1 MLPEWDLSNSGS
13 NGWLKVRMQQAFASL
28 PTSPDS
34 RRDSAS
40 TISGIVYHLGNANA
54 LRNSIPSIEKQLSE
68 YPIRVIQVEGLAS
81 IDERKFSPC
90 YRLVLLPVRAGVALE
105 RHVYESIERLSRSGL
120 KVICLVDCADE
131 MPLNEKCRLLL
142 AGSLSILESA
152 SAESDQELHQ
162 LLQQLFTGDANRR
175 AEEAS
180 LKLQMK
186 GFGIVGES
194 AAILSTWRWL
204 LRVGPLSSLP
214 VLITGETGTGKN
226 LLANALRQLDP
237 ERCKGPFVVLNCS
250 AVNPLLIESELF
262 GHRRG
267 AFTGA
272 ERDRMGLFRSAD
284 GGVLFLDEI
293 GDLDLAVQAKLL
305 RVLQENRVLGVGQD
319 HEVAIRTRVVAA
331 TNRNLKEMVRENKF
345 RADLFHRLDILSIHV
360 PPLRQRLDDL
370 RPLLEHFLKKYRT
383 ICNGQ
388 QLSVHDEVIEA
399 LSEIKLPGNARQLE
413 NIVRQVLVNKDSD
426 ESLRLSDLTSDIWSE
441 LSAGLTNTDEP
452 NEHAANGRPDEDDE
466 DVQTRLAAIFDAKGW
481 NLSRSMEYCERLL
494 LSFALRKSRGIQ
506 SQTSKLLG
514 ITPRTLYSKIRK
526 YDLLRH

>member
-1 MLPEWDLSNSGS
+1 
-13 NGWLKVRMQQAFASL
+13 MQQALVSL

-34 RRDSAS
+34 RRDSLS
-40 TISGIVYHLGNANA
+40 TTSAVIYHLGNAND
-54 LRNSIPSIEKQLSE
+54 LRNTILSIEKQLSA
-68 YPIRVIQVEGLAS
+68 YSIRVIQLADVTS
-81 IDERKFSPC
+81 IDEKKFSQC
-90 YRLVLLPVRAGVALE
+90 YRLVLLPVRAGLPVE
-105 RHVYESIERLSRSGL
+105 QHVYQSIERLSRSSL
-120 KVICLVDCADE
+120 KVICFVDCADE
-131 MPLNEKCRLLL
+131 MPLSEKCRLLL
-142 AGSLSILESA
+142 AGALSILESA
-152 SAESDQELHQ
+152 SAESSQELHQ
-162 LLQQLFTGDANRR
+162 LLLQLFTSDANRR

-186 GFGIVGES
+186 SFGIVGES
-194 AAILSTWRWL
+194 AAILRTWRWL
-204 LRVGPLSSLP
+204 LRAGPLSSLP

-293 GDLDLAVQAKLL
+293 GDLDLALQAKLL

-370 RPLLEHFLKKYRT
+370 RPLLEHFLQKYRM
-383 ICNGQ
+383 IGKGN
-388 QLSVHDEVIEA
+388 QLSVQDEVVEA
-399 LSEIKLPGNARQLE
+399 LLEIELPGNARQLE
-413 NIVRQVLVNKDSD
+413 NIVRQALVNKESD
-426 ESLRLSDLTSDIWSE
+426 ESLRLSDLTSDIWRE
-441 LSAGLTNTDEP
+441 LSAGRKNADEP
-452 NEHAANGRPDEDDE
+452 NGHSANTLPGDDE
-466 DVQTRLAAIFDAKGW
+466 EGVQTRLADILDAKGW
-481 NLSRSMEYCERLL
+481 NLSRSMEYCEKLL